1 VHSKFATGMFSTS
14 AALALALLGVV
25 PACANDAMWAKL
37 AEGGK
42 VVLMRHA
49 SVVSGRGGGNSLLR
63 DPTCKKERNLS
74 DEGKNE
80 ARVIGE
86 GFRKHNIPVEEVRYS
101 PYCRTADT
109 AKIAFDRGT
118 EAAYLSLLEVLG
130 AQEAA
135 AQTAELNKVIGA
147 YTGKGN
153 LVLITHEPNI
163 NAVSF
168 EMMKPA
174 DFLVLQ
180 PKGDGSFDELGVV
193 RSGEAN

>member
-1 VHSKFATGMFSTS
+1 MFASMR
-14 AALALALLGVV
+14 LRILLIGSVV
-25 PACANDAMWAKL
+25 PLGLSGMNAAFANDALWARL

-63 DPTCKKERNLS
+63 DPSCKKERNLS
-74 DEGKNE
+74 DDGKLE
-80 ARVIGE
+80 AKTLGE
-86 GFRKHNIPVEEVRYS
+86 RFRARSIPIEAVRHS

-109 AKIAFDRGT
+109 ASIGFGGGS
-118 EAAYLSLLEVLG
+118 EAGYLSLLEVLG
-130 AQEAA
+130 AAEAA
-135 AQTAELNKVIGA
+135 AQTAELNKAIGSYA
-147 YTGKGN
+147 GKGT
-153 LVLITHEPNI
+153 LVLVTHEPNI

-180 PKGDGSFDELGVV
+180 PKGGSEFEELGVV
-193 RSGEAN
+193 RFNEAN